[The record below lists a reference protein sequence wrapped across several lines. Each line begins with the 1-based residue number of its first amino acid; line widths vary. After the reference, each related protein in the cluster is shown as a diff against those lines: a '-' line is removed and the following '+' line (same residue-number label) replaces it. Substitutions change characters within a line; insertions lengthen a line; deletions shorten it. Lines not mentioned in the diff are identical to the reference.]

1 MSADNPATATAA
13 GIPAAPEATALARTP
28 LHALHV
34 ELGARMV
41 PFAGYDMPVQYPAGI
56 LAEHTACRTAAALFD
71 VSHMGQLR
79 LEGEGAAAALESLV
93 PMDIQGLGVGKQR
106 YALFTNDEG
115 GIQDDLM
122 VTRRESDLLLVV
134 NAACKDA
141 DTAHL
146 QRHIGS
152 RCRVVPMPERA
163 LLALQGPK
171 AVDALAR
178 LAPGVRAL
186 TFMTGGAFTLEG
198 ADCYLTRSGYT
209 GEDGFEI
216 SVPAEAAER
225 LARALLA
232 QPEVQPAGLGARDTL
247 RLEAG
252 LCLYGHDID
261 THTTPVEAGL
271 TWSIQK
277 VRRAGGERAGGY
289 PGAAVIDAQLASGPA
304 RRRVGL
310 VGLDRTPV
318 REGAPLVAADGR
330 SVGRVTSGTVG
341 PTIKQPI
348 AMGWLEA
355 ALAAAGTEVFAEVR
369 GKRVPMRVAAMPFAP
384 HRYHR
389 G

>member
-1 MSADNPATATAA
+1 MSTDNPA
-13 GIPAAPEATALARTP
+13 ALARTP

-79 LEGEGAAAALESLV
+79 LEGDDAAAALETLV
-93 PMDIQGLGVGKQR
+93 PMDVQGLGVGKQR
-106 YALFTNDEG
+106 YALFTNEQG
-115 GIQDDLM
+115 GILDDLM
-122 VTRRESDLLLVV
+122 VTRRENDLLLVV

-232 QPEVQPAGLGARDTL
+232 QPEVQPTGLGARDTL

-261 THTTPVEAGL
+261 THTTPVEASL

-289 PGAAVIDAQLASGPA
+289 PGAAVIDVQLASGPA
-304 RRRVGL
+304 RKRVGL

-341 PTIKQPI
+341 PTVKQPI

-384 HRYHR
+384 HHYHR

>member
-1 MSADNPATATAA
+1 MSADN
-13 GIPAAPEATALARTP
+13 PAAPEATALARTP

-79 LEGEGAAAALESLV
+79 LEGEDAAAALETLV

-106 YALFTNDEG
+106 YALFTNDVG

-122 VTRRESDLLLVV
+122 VTRRENDLLLVV

-186 TFMTGGAFTLEG
+186 TFMTGGAFSLEG

-304 RRRVGL
+304 RKRVGL

-341 PTIKQPI
+341 PTVKQPI
-348 AMGWLEA
+348 AMGWLET
-355 ALAAAGTEVFAEVR
+355 ALATAGTEVLAEVR

>member
-1 MSADNPATATAA
+1 LSTDNPA
-13 GIPAAPEATALARTP
+13 ALARTP

-79 LEGEGAAAALESLV
+79 LEGDDAAAALETLV
-93 PMDIQGLGVGKQR
+93 PMDVQGLGVGKQR
-106 YALFTNDEG
+106 YALFTNEQG
-115 GIQDDLM
+115 GILDDLM
-122 VTRRESDLLLVV
+122 ITRRENDLLLVV

-232 QPEVQPAGLGARDTL
+232 QPEVQPTGLGARDTL

-261 THTTPVEAGL
+261 THTTPVEASL

-289 PGAAVIDAQLASGPA
+289 PGAAVIDVQLASGPA
-304 RRRVGL
+304 RKRVGL

-341 PTIKQPI
+341 PTVKQPI

-384 HRYHR
+384 HHYHR

>member
-1 MSADNPATATAA
+1 LSADN
-13 GIPAAPEATALARTP
+13 PAAPEATALARTP
-28 LHALHV
+28 LHDLHV

-79 LEGEGAAAALESLV
+79 LEGEDAAAALETLV
-93 PMDIQGLGVGKQR
+93 PMDIQGLAVGKQR

-146 QRHIGS
+146 QRHIGA

-171 AVDALAR
+171 AVDTLDR

-289 PGAAVIDAQLASGPA
+289 PGAAVIDGQLASGPT
-304 RRRVGL
+304 RKRVGL

-341 PTIKQPI
+341 PTVKQPI

>member
-1 MSADNPATATAA
+1 LSADN
-13 GIPAAPEATALARTP
+13 PAAPEATVLARTP

-79 LEGEGAAAALESLV
+79 LEGDDAAAALETLV
-93 PMDIQGLGVGKQR
+93 PMDVQGLGVGKQR
-106 YALFTNDEG
+106 YALFTNEQG
-115 GIQDDLM
+115 GILDDLM
-122 VTRRESDLLLVV
+122 VTRRENDLLLVV

-146 QRHIGS
+146 KRHIGE
-152 RCRVVPMPERA
+152 RCGVVPMPERA

-277 VRRAGGERAGGY
+277 VRRAGGQRAGGY
-289 PGAAVIDAQLASGPA
+289 PGDAVIDAQLASGPA
-304 RRRVGL
+304 RKRVGL

-348 AMGWLEA
+348 AMGWLET

>member
-1 MSADNPATATAA
+1 LSADNPA
-13 GIPAAPEATALARTP
+13 ILARTP

-56 LAEHTACRTAAALFD
+56 LAEHTTCRTAAALFD

-79 LEGEGAAAALESLV
+79 LEGEGAVAALETLV

-106 YALFTNDEG
+106 YALFTSDEG

-122 VTRRESDLLLVV
+122 VTRRENDLLLVV

-146 QRHIGS
+146 QRHIGA

-186 TFMTGGAFTLEG
+186 TFMTGGAFTLES

-216 SVPAEAAER
+216 SVPAEAAEH

-232 QPEVQPAGLGARDTL
+232 QPEIQPAGLGARDTL

-289 PGAAVIDAQLASGPA
+289 PGAAVIDAQLASGPT
-304 RRRVGL
+304 RKRVGL

-341 PTIKQPI
+341 PTVKQPI
-348 AMGWLEA
+348 AMGWLET

-369 GKRVPMRVAAMPFAP
+369 GKRVPMRVAAMPFTP

>member
-1 MSADNPATATAA
+1 
-13 GIPAAPEATALARTP
+13 
-28 LHALHV
+28 
-34 ELGARMV
+34 MV

-79 LEGEGAAAALESLV
+79 LEGEGAVAALETLV

-122 VTRRESDLLLVV
+122 VTRRENDLLLVV

-146 QRHIGS
+146 QRHIGA

-216 SVPAEAAER
+216 SVPAEAAEH

-277 VRRAGGERAGGY
+277 VRRAGTT
-289 PGAAVIDAQLASGPA
+289 GAKTQAAPRSHATTPHHTPSHPITRSPA
-304 RRRVGL
+304 RNFTESARPPT
-310 VGLDRTPV
+310 TPPPDAT
-318 REGAPLVAADGR
+318 EGSSP
-330 SVGRVTSGTVG
+330 
-341 PTIKQPI
+341 
-348 AMGWLEA
+348 
-355 ALAAAGTEVFAEVR
+355 
-369 GKRVPMRVAAMPFAP
+369 
-384 HRYHR
+384 
-389 G
+389 

>member
-1 MSADNPATATAA
+1 
-13 GIPAAPEATALARTP
+13 
-28 LHALHV
+28 
-34 ELGARMV
+34 
-41 PFAGYDMPVQYPAGI
+41 
-56 LAEHTACRTAAALFD
+56 
-71 VSHMGQLR
+71 
-79 LEGEGAAAALESLV
+79 
-93 PMDIQGLGVGKQR
+93 
-106 YALFTNDEG
+106 
-115 GIQDDLM
+115 
-122 VTRRESDLLLVV
+122 
-134 NAACKDA
+134 
-141 DTAHL
+141 
-146 QRHIGS
+146 
-152 RCRVVPMPERA
+152 
-163 LLALQGPK
+163 
-171 AVDALAR
+171 
-178 LAPGVRAL
+178 
-186 TFMTGGAFTLEG
+186 
-198 ADCYLTRSGYT
+198 
-209 GEDGFEI
+209 
-216 SVPAEAAER
+216 VPAEAAER

-261 THTTPVEAGL
+261 AHTTPVEAGL

-289 PGAAVIDAQLASGPA
+289 PGAAVIDAQLASGPT
-304 RRRVGL
+304 RKRVGL

-348 AMGWLEA
+348 AMGWLETT
-355 ALAAAGTEVFAEVR
+355 LAAAGKEVFAEVR

>member
-1 MSADNPATATAA
+1 
-13 GIPAAPEATALARTP
+13 
-28 LHALHV
+28 
-34 ELGARMV
+34 
-41 PFAGYDMPVQYPAGI
+41 
-56 LAEHTACRTAAALFD
+56 
-71 VSHMGQLR
+71 MGQLR
-79 LEGEGAAAALESLV
+79 LEGEGAVAALETLV

-122 VTRRESDLLLVV
+122 VTRRENDLLLVV

-146 QRHIGS
+146 QRHIGA

-216 SVPAEAAER
+216 SVPAEAAEH

-289 PGAAVIDAQLASGPA
+289 PGAAVIDAQLASGPT
-304 RRRVGL
+304 RKRVGL

-341 PTIKQPI
+341 PTVKQPI
-348 AMGWLEA
+348 AMGWLET

>member
-1 MSADNPATATAA
+1 LSADNPA
-13 GIPAAPEATALARTP
+13 ILARTP

-79 LEGEGAAAALESLV
+79 LEGDDAAAALETLV
-93 PMDIQGLGVGKQR
+93 PMDVQGLGVGKQR
-106 YALFTNDEG
+106 YALFTNDAG
-115 GIQDDLM
+115 GILDDLM
-122 VTRRESDLLLVV
+122 ITRRENDLLLVV

-146 QRHIGS
+146 QRHIGA

-261 THTTPVEAGL
+261 THTTPVEASL

-304 RRRVGL
+304 HKRVGL
-310 VGLDRTPV
+310 VGLDRVPV

-341 PTIKQPI
+341 PTVKQPI

-355 ALAAAGTEVFAEVR
+355 ALAAAGTDVFAEVR